1 MTATPTSSPA
11 RRLSAENRREQ
22 ILEAASALFIEEGF
36 EAVGMNDIARE
47 LQTSRP
53 TVYTY
58 FTSTQDML
66 RALLAERLPAM
77 RERLRPLLP
86 TSGEFRAETF
96 SALFLAL
103 LHERELLLLLH
114 SGGGPIF
121 REQRGHFLRQ
131 LGEWTEPYRRTE
143 AGQPQ
148 TLQLITLLLEAAAV
162 EAVRDQQCGANAQA
176 QAQARVIGHFVAAG
190 VAGMSFENRGS

>member
-1 MTATPTSSPA
+1 MPATVPPT

-22 ILEAASALFIEEGF
+22 ILEAASALFIDKGF

-53 TVYTY
+53 TVYGY
-58 FTSTQDML
+58 FTSTEAML
-66 RALLAERLPAM
+66 CALLAERLPAM
-77 RERLRPLLP
+77 WARLRPLLP
-86 TSGEFRAETF
+86 TSGEFRADTF

-121 REQRGHFLRQ
+121 REQRGQLLRQ
-131 LGEWTEPYRRTE
+131 LEEWLEPYRRTE
-143 AGQPQ
+143 ARQPQ
-148 TLQLITLLLEAAAV
+148 ILQLITLLLEAAAV
-162 EAVRDQQCGANAQA
+162 EAVQGTQSGADAQA
-176 QAQARVIGHFVAAG
+176 QAQAIGQFIAGG
-190 VAGMSFENRGS
+190 VAGISLEIRQT

>member
-1 MTATPTSSPA
+1 MTTLDPPSPA

-22 ILEAASALFIEEGF
+22 ILEAASALFIERGF

-53 TVYTY
+53 TVYGY
-58 FTSTQDML
+58 FTSTEDML

-77 RERLRPLLP
+77 WERLRPLLP
-86 TSGEFRAETF
+86 TSGEFRAGTF

-121 REQRGHFLRQ
+121 REQRADFLRQ
-131 LGEWTEPYRRTE
+131 LQEWTTPYRRAE
-143 AGQPQ
+143 ARQPQ
-148 TLQLITLLLEAAAV
+148 TLHLITLLLEAAAV
-162 EAVRDQQCGANAQA
+162 EAVRGEQSEAEAQA
-176 QAQARVIGHFVAAG
+176 QGQIIGQFIAGG
-190 VAGMSFENRGS
+190 VAGLSSEIQLS

>member
-1 MTATPTSSPA
+1 MPSPLLPPAA

-22 ILEAASALFIEEGF
+22 LLEAASALFIEKGF

-58 FTSTQDML
+58 FTSTEDML
-66 RALLAERLPAM
+66 RALLQERLPTM
-77 RERLRPLLP
+77 WERLRPMLP
-86 TSGEFRAETF
+86 ASGEFRADTF
-96 SALFLAL
+96 SNLFLAL

-121 REQRGHFLRQ
+121 REQRAHFLQQ
-131 LGEWTEPYRRTE
+131 LGEWTEPYHR
-143 AGQPQ
+143 AGVRQPHV
-148 TLQLITLLLEAAAV
+148 LHLITLLLEAAAV
-162 EAVRDQQCGANAQA
+162 EAVRGDHAEAARQA
-176 QAQARVIGHFVAAG
+176 QVLGQFVAAG
-190 VAGMSFENRGS
+190 VAALSSQTRAT